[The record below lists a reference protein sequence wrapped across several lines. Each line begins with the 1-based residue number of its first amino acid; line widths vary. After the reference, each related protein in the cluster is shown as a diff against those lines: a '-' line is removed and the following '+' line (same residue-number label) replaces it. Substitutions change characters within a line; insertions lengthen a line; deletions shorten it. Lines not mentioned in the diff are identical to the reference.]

1 MDARHI
7 PNLITVFRILLV
19 YPVIAL
25 LLARRFDLALGL
37 FVLAGLSDG
46 LDGFLAKHYHWQSR
60 LGSYLDPLADKL
72 LLVSCFLSLAWL
84 GLIPVWLT
92 VAVVLR
98 DVIILSGAIAYY
110 FLLKPFEGQ
119 PHWTSKLNTFFQ
131 LLLVVSVLFSQGVR
145 PLAEG
150 LVFSLFL
157 VVFITSIVSGTLYV
171 YIWGSRYWR
180 ETHPTIG

>member
-7 PNLITVFRILLV
+7 PNLITVLRILLV
-19 YPVIAL
+19 YPVNHFL
-25 LLARRFDLALGL
+25 LERRFGLALGL

-72 LLVSCFLSLAWL
+72 LLVSSFLSLAWL
-84 GLIPVWLT
+84 GLVPVWLT
-92 VAVVLR
+92 AAVVLR
-98 DVIILSGAIAYY
+98 DGVILAGAIAYY

-119 PHWTSKLNTFFQ
+119 PHWTSKVNTFLQ
-131 LLLVVSVLFSQGVR
+131 LLLVVSVLFSQGVW

-150 LVFSLFL
+150 LLFFLIL
-157 VVFITSIVSGTLYV
+157 VVLVTSLVSGAIYV
-171 YIWGSRYWR
+171 HVWGSRYLR
-180 ETHPTIG
+180 ETRSPR